1 MPFLS
6 RAELTHNTTT
16 PDGQRSL
23 DEAIN
28 IAYAIHAGSG
38 FADPFLAGLT
48 GPSAHC
54 APLFPVVTAA
64 IFSVFGAGTGGA
76 IARDLL
82 NIAGY
87 SLLFSLLPVFAAG
100 LGMTAAPGLA
110 SGFAAAI
117 YPYFG
122 LSELTRGR
130 DEWLAALMGMVLLL
144 YALRIA
150 RREELTRS
158 AAVLYGAGWGALMYV
173 HPAMVTILPIH
184 LLIILFARKRGP
196 AQLFSFAVI
205 SLAVFL
211 LAILPWT
218 IRNRVVM
225 GGWMFMR
232 DDLGLELEVSN
243 GDGATASVI
252 GNFAS
257 RRFCSIHPT
266 CSPAAALQV
275 LEVGELQFN
284 RDAMAKAVSWIRSN
298 PVSFSE
304 LTLRRAAAFWFGTV
318 SKPMALLLSAAL
330 LLLGAAGLWMMWRTG
345 LIIETSLLGAL
356 WIVYPLAFYLIQ
368 RVDRYQVPIYPAILL
383 PAGFASVTLYRNLR
397 KSMLSGSKN

>member
-1 MPFLS
+1 M
-6 RAELTHNTTT
+6 AELTHNTIT

-28 IAYAIHAGSG
+28 IAYAIHAGDG

-54 APLFPVVTAA
+54 APLFPVVTAG

-82 NIAGY
+82 NMAGY
-87 SLLFSLLPVFAAG
+87 SLLFALLPMFAAG
-100 LGMTAAPGLA
+100 LGMTAAPGVA
-110 SGFAAAI
+110 SGVAAAL
-117 YPYFG
+117 YPYYG
-122 LSELTRGR
+122 LSEVSRGR
-130 DEWLAALMGMVLLL
+130 DEWLAALMGMLLLL

-150 RREELTRS
+150 RGDELTRS
-158 AAVLYGAGWGALMYV
+158 SGVFFGAGWGALMYV

-184 LLIILFARKRGP
+184 LLTIVFARKRQPG
-196 AQLFSFAVI
+196 QLLSFTVI
-205 SLAVFL
+205 SCAVFL

-243 GDGATASVI
+243 GDGATASVV

-257 RRFCSIHPT
+257 QRFCSIHPT
-266 CSPAAALQV
+266 CSRAATLQV
-275 LEVGELQFN
+275 LEIGELEFN
-284 RDAMAKAVSWIRSN
+284 RQAMAKAMSWIRSN
-298 PVSFSE
+298 PSRFGG
-304 LTLRRAAAFWFGTV
+304 LTLRRAAAFWLGSV
-318 SKPMALLLSAAL
+318 SQPLALLLSAGL
-330 LLLGAAGLWMMWRTG
+330 SFLGVAGLWLMWRMG
-345 LIIETSLLGAL
+345 MKIETALFGAL

-383 PAGFASVTLYRNLR
+383 PAGFASVTLYLNLR
-397 KSMLSGSKN
+397 KSMLRGSKN